1 MYLSI
6 SELHTLFLSSTS
18 VEIDSRT
25 IKQGSVFFALK
36 GEKTDGN
43 LYARKALE
51 EGALAAIV
59 DDPLL
64 KDIPGCYIVPDVL
77 QALQDLAVYHRG
89 TFTFPVIGL
98 TGSNGKTTSKELL
111 QAVLSSAFRVKATKG
126 NLNNHIGVPLTLL
139 SVKEPIDFLIVE
151 MGANHQGE
159 IQFLCNIARPDYGYI
174 TNIGKAHLEGF
185 GGEEGV
191 KKGKSELYRF
201 IYSGNGK
208 LFVNAE
214 DPTLVSLLPALP
226 PTHIIYYRPSDY
238 FAESNDV
245 YIRFSLGGKTWS
257 THLVGDYNLPN
268 IASAISAGLY
278 FGIDTHMIGKAIQN
292 YEPTNNRSQ
301 QFFYKGNSLIL
312 DAYNA
317 NPSSM
322 KVSID
327 NFGKLNVDKKIIIL
341 GDMFELGEYTD
352 FEHLAL
358 IDFTKKYRWTKAVFI
373 GKNFKSLEQQYQ
385 DYLFFETVTDATSFF
400 NSLDYSGSTIL
411 LKGSRG
417 IALEQLIAKE

>member
-1 MYLSI
+1 MYTSI
-6 SELHTLFLSSTS
+6 PELHNLFLSSS
-18 VEIDSRT
+18 GVEIDSRSV
-25 IKQGSVFFALK
+25 KSGSVFFALK

-43 LYARKALE
+43 LYARQALE
-51 EGALAAIV
+51 KGALACVV
-59 DDPLL
+59 DDHSL
-64 KDIPGCYIVPDVL
+64 KDVRGCYLVQDVL
-77 QALQDLAVYHRG
+77 QALQHVAAFHRD
-89 TFTFPVIGL
+89 TFQFPVIGL

-111 QAVLSSAFRVKATKG
+111 AAVLSTEYKVTATKG

-139 SVKEPIDFLIVE
+139 SVKEPLDFLIVE

-159 IQFLCNIARPDYGYI
+159 IQFLCEIAKPDYGYI

-201 IYSGNGK
+201 INSRKGK

-214 DPTLVSLLPALP
+214 DPILLSLLPALP
-226 PTHIIYYRPSDY
+226 LPNIIYYHPSAFFAPSD
-238 FAESNDV
+238 DM
-245 YIRFSLGGKTWS
+245 YIQFSLDGKTWP
-257 THLVGDYNLPN
+257 THLVGEYNLAN
-268 IASAISAGLY
+268 IAAAISAGQY
-278 FGIDTHMIGKAIQN
+278 FGIKPDHIGDAIQN

-301 QFFYKGNSLIL
+301 QFFYRGNSLIM

-327 NFGKLNVDKKIIIL
+327 NFGKLSADKKIIIL

-352 FEHLAL
+352 SEHTAL
-358 IDFTKKYRWTKAVFI
+358 IEFTKKYTWQKAVFI
-373 GKNFKSLEQQYQ
+373 GKYFKTVQQNIP
-385 DYLFFETVTDATSFF
+385 DYLFFETVEEAEPFF
-400 NSLDYSGSTIL
+400 KSLDNTGSTVL

-417 IALEQLIAKE
+417 IALEQLLEK